1 MDKKDYQLL
10 YALEKDSRQHLTK
23 IAKSLKTSQQV
34 VSYRLQQLEK
44 EKIITQY
51 YAIIDFAKLGY
62 SNYRTMIRLGKIN
75 NEEYQKL
82 IEYFRNHQNVLW
94 IVECGGR
101 WDLIVN
107 ILAKNPVHYN
117 NLILVIRN
125 KFKEIIQDYELL
137 LTIEGAYLGREYLVE
152 KERILRSI
160 LSFGKE
166 IDSIK
171 ELDKIDLQILSLL
184 ASNARLNSIEIGNK
198 LAVTN
203 NTIILRIKQLKKK
216 ELIQGFSSLIH
227 LEKIGYQAYK
237 ALIKLEPISEEKE
250 KSLINHL
257 SSDNNI
263 VGILR
268 MIGSWNLEIEF
279 EVKTREEM
287 LKLTREIRT
296 KFKDFI
302 SEFEVL
308 PLFHEYKYNYFPGDL
323 LEESKNKE

>member
-1 MDKKDYQLL
+1 
-10 YALEKDSRQHLTK
+10 
-23 IAKSLKTSQQV
+23 
-34 VSYRLQQLEK
+34 
-44 EKIITQY
+44 
-51 YAIIDFAKLGY
+51 
-62 SNYRTMIRLGKIN
+62 
-75 NEEYQKL
+75 
-82 IEYFRNHQNVLW
+82 
-94 IVECGGR
+94 
-101 WDLIVN
+101 
-107 ILAKNPVHYN
+107 
-117 NLILVIRN
+117 
-125 KFKEIIQDYELL
+125 
-137 LTIEGAYLGREYLVE
+137 LGREYLVE